1 MPLAE
6 GTAYALVAKPQVKS
20 TYKSARELISATQGY
35 PLRSLEFARLQQEVA
50 KDFHQVVVNKW
61 QASIVRFVRQVIL
74 DNFSCSKDSLL
85 TRDESEINPY
95 ISRFLKSVY
104 QLQISHLFDKYERGL
119 RSYLE
124 FLLRFANL
132 SEDFR
137 QKQAYVDY

>member
-1 MPLAE
+1 MPIE
-6 GTAYALVAKPQVKS
+6 ENTAYALVAKQEVKS
-20 TYKSARELISATQGY
+20 KFKSVHELISSTQEY
-35 PLRSLEFARLQQEVA
+35 PLRSLEFARLQVEVA

-74 DNFSCSKDSLL
+74 DNFSCPKDPLL

-95 ISRFLKSVY
+95 ITRFLKSVY
-104 QLQISHLFDKYERGL
+104 QLQVSHLFDKYERGL
-119 RSYLE
+119 RAYLE

-137 QKQAYVDY
+137 QKQAYLDY